1 MTLVRRAQLAVI
13 AHIRHVY
20 TDYDRMLKQGTW
32 HEARQHV
39 EQLCLDKLLQ
49 WRGDE
54 ADVNDVDE
62 MLREVIVIPDDEDEE
77 DDQMQGQPSSLHER
91 FKLTTGVEI
100 VSADDLYSQP
110 IDYANADR
118 LGGQGKLDSPT
129 SDDGEVVEFLG
140 RGPLNYVNQV
150 QYNEHRQNQMEA
162 ERHRRWEQARN
173 RRRKASET
181 IYVTD
186 DGPIFSAN
194 REIGET
200 PSYPIQLDYEQAY
213 RPEPRHQVAEASSFQ
228 ASRTPVYTQLI
239 PLPRESERQ
248 YLVSPQGRGQELS
261 QGLSNQVSPCY

>member
-39 EQLCLDKLLQ
+39 EQLCLDKLLR

-54 ADVNDVDE
+54 ADVNNVDE

-77 DDQMQGQPSSLHER
+77 DDQMQGQPSSLREE
-91 FKLTTGVEI
+91 FKSTTGVEI

-118 LGGQGKLDSPT
+118 LGGQGKLDSPN

-140 RGPLNYVNQV
+140 RGPLNYINQV

-194 REIGET
+194 SNVGET

-228 ASRTPVYTQLI
+228 AARTPVYTQLI
-239 PLPRESERQ
+239 PLPRETERQ
-248 YLVSPQGRGQELS
+248 YLVSPQRRGRDLS